1 MIPMLSFEFKIRN
14 PDNMHQSIDI
24 SVKDNKTFWM
34 QRQDGEGAEFNI
46 KDLWTALDNLYNDN
60 F

>member
-14 PDNMHQSIDI
+14 PENVYQSIEI

-34 QRQDGEGAEFNI
+34 NRQDGEGAEFDI
-46 KDLWTALDNLYNDN
+46 SDLWLALDKLYNDK